1 SVSAQVLTPG
11 LPTSSATAGWN
22 SVASSVLTQPPSV
35 SVSLGQTATI
45 SCSGESLSKYYAQWF
60 QQKAGQVPVLVIYKD
75 TERPSGIPDRFSGSS
90 SGNTHTLTISGA
102 RAEDEADYYCES
114 EVSTGTAHSD
124 TGRWGSETQTHKP
137 LLCLCHLLLQSQGL
151 CTEPKQVCPRSHI
164 SGPQA
169 APPHTLDGGSAQGVL
184 ADDMD
189 TLIITIFHSG
199 HENSNFRIY

>member
-1 SVSAQVLTPG
+1 LWISGGSALGTPTMAWTHLLLPVLTLCTG
-11 LPTSSATAGWN
+11 

-90 SGNTHTLTISGA
+90 SGNTHTLTISRA

-114 EVSTGTAHSD
+114 EVSTGTYCVRRRHPSN
-124 TGRWGSETQTHKP
+124 R
-137 LLCLCHLLLQSQGL
+137 
-151 CTEPKQVCPRSHI
+151 PR
-164 SGPQA
+164 
-169 APPHTLDGGSAQGVL
+169 SAQGL
-184 ADDMD
+184 PLGH
-189 TLIITIFHSG
+189 TLPALL
-199 HENSNFRIY
+199 

>member
-1 SVSAQVLTPG
+1 MAWTHLLLPVL
-11 LPTSSATAGWN
+11 SSLLLN
-22 SVASSVLTQPPSV
+22 PQV

-60 QQKAGQVPVLVIYKD
+60 QQKAGQAPVLVIYKD

-114 EVSTGTAHSD
+114 AVSTDTAHSD

-137 LLCLCHLLLQSQGL
+137 LLCLCHLLLQSEGL
-151 CTEPKQVCPRSHI
+151 CTAASQVPYLRPPGHPSSHPGWGFCTRCI
-164 SGPQA
+164 G
-169 APPHTLDGGSAQGVL
+169 
-184 ADDMD
+184 
-189 TLIITIFHSG
+189 
-199 HENSNFRIY
+199 R